1 MQVQCE
7 GIRKSYG
14 ATHVLRG
21 VDLKLDSGT
30 VTALIGRN
38 GAGKTTLIRI
48 LATMLRADGGRYLLG
63 ELDAGRQT
71 GKARALVGYLGH
83 ESMLD
88 GTLTVRE
95 NLRMFG
101 NLYGVAEPARR
112 ADALVERFGAARFA
126 DFPVAELSRGQE
138 QAAALCRALVH
149 EPALLLLDEPSTAL
163 DTAAQER
170 LWAMAREEAGRGAVV
185 VFSTHDHDSAR
196 RVADRV
202 LELADGRIA

>member
-1 MQVQCE
+1 MRVQCE
-7 GIRKSYG
+7 GIRKAYG

-21 VDLKLDSGT
+21 VDLQLEPGT

-48 LATMLRADGGRYLLG
+48 LATMLRPDAGRYRLG
-63 ELDAGRQT
+63 ELDAARET
-71 GKARALVGYLGH
+71 GKARARLGYVGH

-101 NLYGVAEPARR
+101 RLYGVPEPNRR

-149 EPALLLLDEPSTAL
+149 EPVLLLLDEPSTAL
-163 DTAAQER
+163 DNAAQER
-170 LWAMAREEAGRGAVV
+170 LWAMAREEARRGAVV

-202 LELADGRIA
+202 LELTDGRVA